1 MLHPT
6 RAAWAWLFIGALL
19 LLPALLLA
27 IDGTPAAP
35 AHWLEWRPDSAWRQ
49 PWRIWSAA
57 WVHYSRL
64 HLLANSVGAVLM
76 IALGLAAR
84 MPARAALAWFIAWPL
99 THLALLLR
107 PELAGYG
114 GLSGVLHAGVAVV
127 AVELCLR
134 GGRARQLGLVI
145 AAVLL
150 LKVVLEEPWGPA
162 LRWPAG
168 WDIAVAPLAHATGVV
183 AGATAGVICALLAAR
198 LVAQPRMRRTSE
210 VVE

>member
-1 MLHPT
+1 L
-6 RAAWAWLFIGALL
+6 GALL

-27 IDGTPAAP
+27 FSGSPSGLSHA
-35 AHWLEWRPDSAWRQ
+35 LEWRPDSAWRE

-64 HLLANSVGAVLM
+64 HLLANAAGAALVM
-76 IALGLAAR
+76 ALGLAAR

-127 AVELCLR
+127 AVELGLR
-134 GGRARQLGLVI
+134 RGRARRLGLVI

-150 LKVVLEEPWGPA
+150 LKLVLEEPWGPA

-168 WDIAVAPLAHATGVV
+168 WDIAVAPFAHAAGVA
-183 AGATAGVICALLAAR
+183 AGALCALLAAGLWR
-198 LVAQPRMRRTSE
+198 DQPRMRRTSE

>member
-1 MLHPT
+1 MNDAT
-6 RAAWAWLFIGALL
+6 ARQRAVGAWFAAGALL
-19 LLPALLLA
+19 LLPAVLLA
-27 IDGTPAAP
+27 ITGPP
-35 AHWLEWRPDSAWRQ
+35 SELAHGLEWRPTRTWIQ

-57 WVHYSRL
+57 WVHYSQL
-64 HLLANSVGAVLM
+64 HLLANMAGAVLV
-76 IALGLAAR
+76 IALGIAAR
-84 MPARAALAWFIAWPL
+84 MPTRAALAWFMAWPL

-127 AVELCLR
+127 AVELILR
-134 GGRARQLGLVI
+134 SGRERRLGLAI

-150 LKVVLEEPWGPA
+150 LKIVLEEPWGPA

-168 WDIAVAPLAHATGVV
+168 WDIAVAPFSHAAGVV
-183 AGATAGVICALLAAR
+183 AGALCALLAAR
-198 LVAQPRMRRTSE
+198 LFRDQPRMRRTSE

>member
-1 MLHPT
+1 MQLRIH
-6 RAAWAWLFIGALL
+6 AARTWLSVGALL
-19 LLPALLLA
+19 LLFPALLLDA
-27 IDGTPAAP
+27 SGTPSVL
-35 AHWLEWRPDSAWRQ
+35 AHWLEWRPDSAWHQ

-57 WVHYSRL
+57 WVHYSRM
-64 HLLANSVGAVLM
+64 HLLANAAGAVLV

-107 PELAGYG
+107 PELSGYG

-127 AVELCLR
+127 AVELILR
-134 GGRARQLGLVI
+134 GGRARRLGFVI

-150 LKVVLEEPWGPA
+150 LKILFEEPWGPA

-168 WDIAVAPLAHATGVV
+168 WDIAVVPFAHASGAA
-183 AGATAGVICALLAAR
+183 AGALCALLAAQLFR
-198 LVAQPRMRRTSE
+198 GQPRMRRTND

>member
-1 MLHPT
+1 M
-6 RAAWAWLFIGALL
+6 LL
-19 LLPALLLA
+19 LFPALLLA
-27 IDGTPAAP
+27 LAGTPSSP

-64 HLLANSVGAVLM
+64 HLLANAAGAVLV

-84 MPARAALAWFIAWPL
+84 MPTRAALAWFIAWPL

-127 AVELCLR
+127 AVELIVR
-134 GGRARQLGLVI
+134 RGRARRLGLAI
-145 AAVLL
+145 ATVLL
-150 LKVVLEEPWGPA
+150 LKVVLEEPWGLA

-168 WDIAVAPLAHATGVV
+168 WDIAVAPFAHA
-183 AGATAGVICALLAAR
+183 AGVAAGVLCALLAAR
-198 LVAQPRMRRTSE
+198 LFRGQPRMRRTSE

>member
-1 MLHPT
+1 MPHPM
-6 RAAWAWLFIGALL
+6 RAAWAWLTVGALLL

-27 IDGTPAAP
+27 ITGTPSAS

-57 WVHYSRL
+57 WVHYSHL
-64 HLLANSVGAVLM
+64 HLLANAAGAVLV

-84 MPARAALAWFIAWPL
+84 MPARAALAWFVAWPL

-127 AVELCLR
+127 AVELLFR
-134 GGRARQLGLVI
+134 GGSARWLGLVI

-150 LKVVLEEPWGPA
+150 LKILLEEPWGPA

-168 WDIAVAPLAHATGVV
+168 WDIAVAPFSHAAGVV
-183 AGATAGVICALLAAR
+183 AGVLCALLAAQ
-198 LVAQPRMRRTSE
+198 LFAQPRMRFTSE

>member
-1 MLHPT
+1 MPRPT
-6 RAAWAWLFIGALL
+6 HAALAWLAVGALL
-19 LLPALLLA
+19 LVPALLLA
-27 IDGTPAAP
+27 LTGTPSGS
-35 AHWLEWRPDSAWRQ
+35 AHWLEWRPDSALRQ

-64 HLLANSVGAVLM
+64 HLLANAAGAVLV

-84 MPARAALAWFIAWPL
+84 MPTRAALAWFIAWPL

-127 AVELCLR
+127 VVELILR
-134 GGRARQLGLVI
+134 DGRARRLGLVM

-150 LKVVLEEPWGPA
+150 LKILFEEPWGPE

-168 WDIAVAPLAHATGVV
+168 WDIAVAPFSHAAGVV
-183 AGATAGVICALLAAR
+183 AGALCALIAAR
-198 LVAQPRMRRTSE
+198 LFPRAQPRMRRTSE